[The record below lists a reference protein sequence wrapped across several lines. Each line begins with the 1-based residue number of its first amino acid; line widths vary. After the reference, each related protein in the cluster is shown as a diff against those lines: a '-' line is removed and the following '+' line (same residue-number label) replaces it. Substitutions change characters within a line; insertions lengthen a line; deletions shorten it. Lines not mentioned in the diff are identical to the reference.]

1 MKNKSLISGF
11 SRLSKDDKLRYVVS
25 HFNEPEKVYDELTSF
40 WHRNPEIQN
49 KLDEFIENTITNYY
63 FPLGIAP
70 NFLINGKIYLVPMVI
85 EESSVIAAASNSAK
99 FWSERGGFHTRV
111 LSTVKI
117 GHVHFIYH
125 GRPETLKASFPALR
139 EKFFT
144 CTEEMTQNMR
154 KRGGGILD
162 IELVDKTDDLSN
174 YYQIRATFETVDS
187 MGANYINSCLEEFVR
202 IMKEHMISCEELG
215 KNERC
220 CEIIMAILSNYT
232 PECLVEASVECDVA
246 DMKGIDTRLSPE
258 KFVWKFAKAVEIARV
273 DEYRATTHNKGIYNG
288 IDAVVLASG
297 NDFRAVEAC
306 GHTYA
311 ARSGK
316 YRGLTDIDIQ
326 NGRFRYTLTVP
337 LAVGT
342 VGGLTTLHPMSKFCL
357 ELLGNPSAGEL
368 MQIAAAAGL
377 ANNFGALRSL
387 VTSGIQIGHMKMH
400 LMNILNYF
408 SATLAEKEETIQ
420 HFKDK
425 VVSFSTVNKYLAHLR
440 GEHHAGAVN

>member
-1 MKNKSLISGF
+1 MVTGF
-11 SRLSKDDKLRYVVS
+11 SKLSKEDKLRYVVS
-25 HFNEPEKVYDELTSF
+25 HFQDPDRVYAELTSF
-40 WHRNPEIQN
+40 WYGNTEVQK

-70 NFLINGKIYLVPMVI
+70 NFMINGKLYMVPMVI
-85 EESSVIAAASNSAK
+85 EESSVVAAASNSAK
-99 FWSERGGFHTRV
+99 FWAERGGFRTRV
-111 LSTVKI
+111 ISTVKT
-117 GHVHFIYH
+117 GHVHFIYN
-125 GRPETLKASFPALR
+125 GRPETLKASFPGLR
-139 EKFFT
+139 RHFFEG
-144 CTEEMTQNMR
+144 TEEMTQNMR

-162 IELVDKTDDLSN
+162 IELVDKTADLPN

-187 MGANYINSCLEEFVR
+187 MGANFINSCLEEFAR
-202 IMKEHMISCEELG
+202 IMKEHMVTCEDLG

-232 PECLVEASVECDVA
+232 PECLVEASVECDIS
-246 DMKGIDTRLSPE
+246 DMKGIDPRLSPE
-258 KFVWKFAKAVEIARV
+258 KFIWKFKKAVEIARV

-316 YRGLTDIDIQ
+316 YRSLTDISVE
-326 NGRFRYTLTVP
+326 NGHFRYTLTVP
-337 LAVGT
+337 LALGT
-342 VGGLTTLHPMSKFCL
+342 VGGLTSLHPMSKFCL
-357 ELLGNPSAGEL
+357 ELLGNPNAAEL

-377 ANNFGALRSL
+377 ANNFSALRSL
-387 VTSGIQIGHMKMH
+387 VTNGIQIGHMKMH

-408 SATLAEKEETIQ
+408 NATMPEKEDTIQ

-425 VVSFSTVNKYLAHLR
+425 VVSFSAVNKYLGQLR
-440 GEHHAGAVN
+440 GEHHTGVAS

>member
-1 MKNKSLISGF
+1 MKSMVTGF
-11 SRLSKDDKLRYVVS
+11 SKLSKEDKLRYVVS
-25 HFNEPEKVYDELTSF
+25 HFQDPDRVYAELTSY
-40 WHRNPEIQN
+40 WYGNTEVQK

-70 NFLINGKIYLVPMVI
+70 NFMINGKLYMVPMVI
-85 EESSVIAAASNSAK
+85 EESSVVAAASNSAK
-99 FWSERGGFHTRV
+99 FWAERGGFRTRV
-111 LSTVKI
+111 ISTVKT
-117 GHVHFIYH
+117 GHVHFIYN
-125 GRPETLKASFPALR
+125 GRPETLKASFPGLR
-139 EKFFT
+139 RHFFEG
-144 CTEEMTQNMR
+144 TEEMTQNMR

-162 IELVDKTDDLSN
+162 IELVDKTADLPN

-187 MGANYINSCLEEFVR
+187 MGANFINSCLEEFAR
-202 IMKEHMISCEELG
+202 IMKEHMVTCEDLG

-232 PECLVEASVECDVA
+232 PECLVEASVECDIS
-246 DMKGIDTRLSPE
+246 DMKGIDPRLSPE
-258 KFVWKFAKAVEIARV
+258 KFIWKFKKAVEIARV

-316 YRGLTDIDIQ
+316 YSSLTDISVE
-326 NGRFRYTLTVP
+326 NGHFRYTLTVP
-337 LAVGT
+337 LALGT
-342 VGGLTTLHPMSKFCL
+342 VGGLTSLHPMSKFCL
-357 ELLGNPSAGEL
+357 ELLGNPNAAEL

-377 ANNFGALRSL
+377 ANNFSALRSL
-387 VTSGIQIGHMKMH
+387 VTNGIQIGHMKMH

-408 SATLAEKEETIQ
+408 NATMPEKEDTIQ

-425 VVSFSTVNKYLAHLR
+425 VVSFSAVNKYLGQLR
-440 GEHHAGAVN
+440 GEHHTGVAS

>member
-1 MKNKSLISGF
+1 MKSMVTGF
-11 SRLSKDDKLRYVVS
+11 SKLSKEDKLRYVVS
-25 HFNEPEKVYDELTSF
+25 HFQDPDRVYAELTSF
-40 WHRNPEIQN
+40 WYGNPEVQK

-70 NFLINGKIYLVPMVI
+70 NFMINGKLYMVPMVI
-85 EESSVIAAASNSAK
+85 EESSVVAAASNSAK
-99 FWSERGGFHTRV
+99 FWAERGGFRTRV
-111 LSTVKI
+111 ISTVKT
-117 GHVHFIYH
+117 GHVHFIYN
-125 GRPETLKASFPALR
+125 GRPETLKASFPGLR
-139 EKFFT
+139 RHFFEG
-144 CTEEMTQNMR
+144 TEEMTQNMR

-162 IELVDKTDDLSN
+162 IELVDKTADLPN

-187 MGANYINSCLEEFVR
+187 MGANFINSCLEEFAR
-202 IMKEHMISCEELG
+202 IMKEHMVTCEDLG

-232 PECLVEASVECDVA
+232 PECLVEASVECDIS
-246 DMKGIDTRLSPE
+246 DMKGIDPRLSPE
-258 KFVWKFAKAVEIARV
+258 KFIWKFKKAVEIARV

-316 YRGLTDIDIQ
+316 YRSLTDISVE
-326 NGRFRYTLTVP
+326 NGHFRYTLTVP
-337 LAVGT
+337 LALGT
-342 VGGLTTLHPMSKFCL
+342 VGGLTSLHPMSKFCL
-357 ELLGNPSAGEL
+357 ELLGNPNAAEL

-377 ANNFGALRSL
+377 ANNFSALRSL
-387 VTSGIQIGHMKMH
+387 VTNGIQIGHMKMH

-408 SATLAEKEETIQ
+408 NATMPEKEDTIQ

-425 VVSFSTVNKYLAHLR
+425 VVSFSAVNKYLGQLR
-440 GEHHAGAVN
+440 GEHHTGVAI

>member
-1 MKNKSLISGF
+1 MKSMVTGF
-11 SRLSKDDKLRYVVS
+11 SKLSKEDKLRYVVS
-25 HFNEPEKVYDELTSF
+25 HFQDPDRVYAELTSF
-40 WHRNPEIQN
+40 WYGNTEVQK

-70 NFLINGKIYLVPMVI
+70 NFMINGKLYMVPMVI
-85 EESSVIAAASNSAK
+85 EESSVVAAASNSAK
-99 FWSERGGFHTRV
+99 FWAERGGFRTRV
-111 LSTVKI
+111 ISTVKT
-117 GHVHFIYH
+117 GHVHFIYN
-125 GRPETLKASFPALR
+125 GRPETLKASFPGLR
-139 EKFFT
+139 RHFFEG
-144 CTEEMTQNMR
+144 TEEMTQNMR

-162 IELVDKTDDLSN
+162 IELVDKTADLPN

-187 MGANYINSCLEEFVR
+187 MGANFINSCLEEFAR
-202 IMKEHMISCEELG
+202 IMKEHMVTCEDLG

-232 PECLVEASVECDVA
+232 PECLVEASVECDIS
-246 DMKGIDTRLSPE
+246 DMKGIDPRLSPE
-258 KFVWKFAKAVEIARV
+258 KFIWKFKKAVEIARV

-316 YRGLTDIDIQ
+316 YRSLTDISVE
-326 NGRFRYTLTVP
+326 NGHFRYTLTVP
-337 LAVGT
+337 LALGT
-342 VGGLTTLHPMSKFCL
+342 VGGLTSLHPMSKFCL
-357 ELLGNPSAGEL
+357 ELLGNPNAAEL

-377 ANNFGALRSL
+377 ANNFSALRSL
-387 VTSGIQIGHMKMH
+387 VTNGIQIGHMKMH

-408 SATLAEKEETIQ
+408 NATMPEKEDTIQ

-425 VVSFSTVNKYLAHLR
+425 VVSFSAVNKYLGQLR
-440 GEHHAGAVN
+440 GEHHTGVAS

>member
-1 MKNKSLISGF
+1 MVTGF
-11 SRLSKDDKLRYVVS
+11 SKLSKEDKLRYVVS
-25 HFNEPEKVYDELTSF
+25 HFQDPDRVYAELTSY
-40 WHRNPEIQN
+40 WYGNTEVQK

-70 NFLINGKIYLVPMVI
+70 NFMINGKLYMVPMVI
-85 EESSVIAAASNSAK
+85 EESSVVAAASNSAK
-99 FWSERGGFHTRV
+99 FWAERGGFRTRV
-111 LSTVKI
+111 ISTVKT
-117 GHVHFIYH
+117 GHVHFIYN
-125 GRPETLKASFPALR
+125 GRPETLKASFPGLR
-139 EKFFT
+139 RHFFEG
-144 CTEEMTQNMR
+144 TEEMTQNMR

-162 IELVDKTDDLSN
+162 IELVDKTADLPN

-187 MGANYINSCLEEFVR
+187 MGANFINSCLEEFAR
-202 IMKEHMISCEELG
+202 IMKEHMVTCEDLG

-232 PECLVEASVECDVA
+232 PECLVEASVECDIS
-246 DMKGIDTRLSPE
+246 DMKGIDPRLSPE
-258 KFVWKFAKAVEIARV
+258 KFIWKFKKAVEIARV

-316 YRGLTDIDIQ
+316 YSSLTDISVE
-326 NGRFRYTLTVP
+326 NGHFRYTLTVP
-337 LAVGT
+337 LALGT
-342 VGGLTTLHPMSKFCL
+342 VGGLTSLHPMSKFCL
-357 ELLGNPSAGEL
+357 ELLGNPNAAEL

-377 ANNFGALRSL
+377 ANNFSALRSL
-387 VTSGIQIGHMKMH
+387 VTNGIQIGHMKMH

-408 SATLAEKEETIQ
+408 NATMPEKEDTIQ

-425 VVSFSTVNKYLAHLR
+425 VVSFSAVNKYLGQLR
-440 GEHHAGAVN
+440 GEHHTGVAS

>member
-1 MKNKSLISGF
+1 MVTGF
-11 SRLSKDDKLRYVVS
+11 SKLSKEDKLRYVVS
-25 HFNEPEKVYDELTSF
+25 HFHDPDRVYAELTSF
-40 WHRNPEIQN
+40 WYGNPEVQK

-70 NFLINGKIYLVPMVI
+70 NFMINGKLYMVPMVI
-85 EESSVIAAASNSAK
+85 EESSVVAAASNSAK
-99 FWSERGGFHTRV
+99 FWAERGGFRTRV
-111 LSTVKI
+111 ISTVKT
-117 GHVHFIYH
+117 GHVHFIYN
-125 GRPETLKASFPALR
+125 GRPETLKASFPGLR
-139 EKFFT
+139 RHFFEG
-144 CTEEMTQNMR
+144 TEEMTQNMR

-162 IELVDKTDDLSN
+162 IELVDKTADLPN

-187 MGANYINSCLEEFVR
+187 MGANFINSCLEEFAR
-202 IMKEHMISCEELG
+202 IMKEHMVTCEDLG

-232 PECLVEASVECDVA
+232 PECLVEASVECDIS
-246 DMKGIDTRLSPE
+246 DMKGIDPRLSPE
-258 KFVWKFAKAVEIARV
+258 KFIWKFKKAVEIARV

-316 YRGLTDIDIQ
+316 YSSLTDISVE
-326 NGRFRYTLTVP
+326 NGHFRYTLTVP
-337 LAVGT
+337 LALGT
-342 VGGLTTLHPMSKFCL
+342 VGGLTSLHPMSKFCL
-357 ELLGNPSAGEL
+357 ELLGNPNAAEL

-377 ANNFGALRSL
+377 ANNFSALRSL
-387 VTSGIQIGHMKMH
+387 VTNGIQIGHMKMH

-408 SATLAEKEETIQ
+408 NATMPEKEDTIQ

-425 VVSFSTVNKYLAHLR
+425 VVSFSAVNKYLGQLR
-440 GEHHAGAVN
+440 GEHHTGVAI